1 MTITVIQQ
9 RPVTRYNGEYYIL
22 NYGDFV
28 KYGKLCDRLIYCA
41 SVRDVNDEKLVE
53 RMCPKSK
60 FPNVTIEEV
69 IKSPLKEIL
78 WPSSF
83 NIKQIKKVVNEA
95 DLVVIKM
102 PSITIGKWAYKYV
115 KEIGKKYILEV
126 IACAWDCFW
135 YHDIRGKLM
144 APYSMWNAKKI
155 MKDASNVIYVTDKF
169 LQNRYPTKGHQ
180 IGCSNVMLDDAD
192 PKVLD
197 ERLKRLD
204 TFDENSIIKIGT
216 VGAVNVAFKGQEYV
230 IRAVAQLVAE
240 GHYYH
245 YYLAGAGDNSYL
257 KKLSEKLGVKDY
269 IHFLGAVTH
278 GEISEFYRSL
288 DIYVHP
294 SLAEGLPRVLIEAER
309 QAVPACGAN
318 ASGTP
323 ELLDEKFVFKKQS
336 PSDISR
342 VLKSFTR
349 KVMREQAEKNF
360 ERSKLYSIEV
370 LDKRRKDFYSE
381 VMFND

>member
-1 MTITVIQQ
+1 
-9 RPVTRYNGEYYIL
+9 
-22 NYGDFV
+22 
-28 KYGKLCDRLIYCA
+28 
-41 SVRDVNDEKLVE
+41 
-53 RMCPKSK
+53 
-60 FPNVTIEEV
+60 
-69 IKSPLKEIL
+69 
-78 WPSSF
+78 
-83 NIKQIKKVVNEA
+83 
-95 DLVVIKM
+95 
-102 PSITIGKWAYKYV
+102 
-115 KEIGKKYILEV
+115 
-126 IACAWDCFW
+126 
-135 YHDIRGKLM
+135 M

-269 IHFLGAVTH
+269 IHFLGAVPH